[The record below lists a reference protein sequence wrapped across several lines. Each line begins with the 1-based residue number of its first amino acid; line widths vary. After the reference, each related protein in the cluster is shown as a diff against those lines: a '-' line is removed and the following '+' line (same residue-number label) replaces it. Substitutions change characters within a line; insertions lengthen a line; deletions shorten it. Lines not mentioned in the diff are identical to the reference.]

1 LFFVTAGIALSVLIS
16 RPFWGTASDQYSA
29 WRLSRQL
36 RDQSLATRQEA
47 ATELVKLGPA
57 ATSWVIRAMG
67 NRDPV
72 VRELACSI
80 VVQTMPERPDDALAA
95 LIVATK
101 DGDPGVRLSAVKQ
114 LDHLVGRYGSSS
126 QSGLADQAIRALGEA
141 MSDESQ
147 PVRQSAVS
155 SIGMLGP
162 KARSIVKELDQA
174 LDNPD
179 KSLRVWAADAMLRV
193 GPDGTRDRVIAVM
206 SSMLRDQSIR
216 LEHYRL
222 VAVLKNAQGAEATAA
237 MLIPLLKNANLET
250 RIMAINDLT
259 THCTDARALRPA
271 MLAVLDSDD
280 GGIREEAAIYFL
292 EHEPGMASRVID
304 TVAEQIANPM
314 EGSYFGSDLVK
325 RLRNATSG
333 STKLLTPRLLELL
346 GRSTK
351 PGKRAFVIA
360 ALGEIGPDAAAGVP
374 TLLEISNGTD
384 LDVAMQ
390 AIVALVKIDP
400 RTAATKI
407 PALLEWAR
415 VGHDRRVRLSAI
427 VALRDFGPAAA
438 SAVPALLE
446 LADEQDISISA
457 GAIEAISKIDPLTGR
472 DLKQAIEG
480 GRPGSN
486 ED

>member
-1 LFFVTAGIALSVLIS
+1 
-16 RPFWGTASDQYSA
+16 
-29 WRLSRQL
+29 
-36 RDQSLATRQEA
+36 
-47 ATELVKLGPA
+47 
-57 ATSWVIRAMG
+57 
-67 NRDPV
+67 
-72 VRELACSI
+72 
-80 VVQTMPERPDDALAA
+80 
-95 LIVATK
+95 
-101 DGDPGVRLSAVKQ
+101 
-114 LDHLVGRYGSSS
+114 
-126 QSGLADQAIRALGEA
+126 
-141 MSDESQ
+141 
-147 PVRQSAVS
+147 
-155 SIGMLGP
+155 
-162 KARSIVKELDQA
+162 
-174 LDNPD
+174 
-179 KSLRVWAADAMLRV
+179 
-193 GPDGTRDRVIAVM
+193 
-206 SSMLRDQSIR
+206 
-216 LEHYRL
+216 
-222 VAVLKNAQGAEATAA
+222 
-237 MLIPLLKNANLET
+237 
-250 RIMAINDLT
+250 
-259 THCTDARALRPA
+259 
-271 MLAVLDSDD
+271 
-280 GGIREEAAIYFL
+280 
-292 EHEPGMASRVID
+292 
-304 TVAEQIANPM
+304 M

-351 PGKRAFVIA
+351 PGNRAFVIA

-374 TLLEISNGTD
+374 AMLEISNGTD